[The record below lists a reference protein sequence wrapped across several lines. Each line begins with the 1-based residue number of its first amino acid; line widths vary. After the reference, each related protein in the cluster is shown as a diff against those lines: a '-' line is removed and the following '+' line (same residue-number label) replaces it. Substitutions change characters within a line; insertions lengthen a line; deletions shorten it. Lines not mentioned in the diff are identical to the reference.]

1 MVEILTNSYS
11 FLVGL
16 IALLPPPIY
25 YFIQFFFG
33 SVLLS
38 AFMYIFNKFTSGGD

>member
-11 FLVGL
+11 FLIGL
-16 IALLPPPIY
+16 ISALPAPIY

-33 SVLLS
+33 SLLLS
-38 AFMYIFNKFTSGGD
+38 AFMWIFQKFVK

>member
-11 FLVGL
+11 FLIGL
-16 IALLPPPIY
+16 ISALPAPIY

-38 AFMYIFNKFTSGGD
+38 AFIFIFDKFISGR

>member
-1 MVEILTNSYS
+1 MVDILTHSYA

-16 IALLPPPIY
+16 ISALPAPIY

-33 SVLLS
+33 SLLLS
-38 AFMYIFNKFTSGGD
+38 AFVWIFKLFVSR